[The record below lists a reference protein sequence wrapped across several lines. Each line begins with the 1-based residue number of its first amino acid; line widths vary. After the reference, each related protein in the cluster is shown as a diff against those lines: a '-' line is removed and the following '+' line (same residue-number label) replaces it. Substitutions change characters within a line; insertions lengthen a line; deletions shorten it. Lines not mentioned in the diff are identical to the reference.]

1 MLLLDFAEVKHFR
14 VQWAILQFT
23 LQDNQL
29 IEAAKDILNGAS
41 KHLRLD
47 VPVMNMD
54 RAFGT
59 TLSYHIAK

>member
-1 MLLLDFAEVKHFR
+1 M
-14 VQWAILQFT
+14 

-41 KHLRLD
+41 KQLYLE
-47 VPVMNMD
+47 VPVVSAD

-59 TLSYHIAK
+59 TLSYHIAR